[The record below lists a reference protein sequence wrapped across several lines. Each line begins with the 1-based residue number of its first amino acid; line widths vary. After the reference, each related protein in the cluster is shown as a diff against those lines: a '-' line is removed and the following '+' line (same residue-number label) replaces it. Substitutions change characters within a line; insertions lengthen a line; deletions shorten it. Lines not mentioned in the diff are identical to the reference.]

1 VKRRKLSFFSLYT
14 YRLNLT
20 WHDRVAISRNVQL
33 SNDLFSIC
41 SISNVALLT
50 EVRVRI
56 FLNLNRVSCPMKL
69 WRGTVCAWQ

>member
-33 SNDLFSIC
+33 PNDLFSIC
-41 SISNVALLT
+41 SISDVALLI

-56 FLNLNRVSCPMKL
+56 FLNLDRTIAFLV
-69 WRGTVCAWQ
+69 Q